1 MSPCD
6 CQVWA
11 TTPGLLLALGILLLV
26 VGAALVATPLTIR
39 ARSGGGAAPRP
50 PPPPEPASVNAEG
63 VPIGAVP
70 ADQQQQQ
77 GKLVDCRSQLHNRTA
92 YTAAAAAAEAR
103 LLGAAAQALPRP
115 ELQRAVD
122 SLPPLLFGTVFWVLV
137 SESHPWTPEFQAAA
151 ATQVRAVG
159 PALFQCCS
167 CVPRRQECPHD

>member
-50 PPPPEPASVNAEG
+50 PPQPEPASVNAEG

-70 ADQQQQQ
+70 AEQQQQQ

-159 PALFQCCS
+159 PAFFQCCL
-167 CVPRRQECPHD
+167 CVARRQECPHD